1 MGKLFK
7 AVNKL
12 TLGGYLLDKQYQK
25 EKKKAVRKA
34 NAANA
39 ANAAKLSAAE
49 EKNRAQELQLAQMR
63 GSLFALQEQKDESA
77 LGNPLSRW

>member
-1 MGKLFK
+1 MGKVFK
-7 AVNKL
+7 AVSKL

-25 EKKKAVRKA
+25 EKKKAVRK
-34 NAANA
+34 ANA